1 MEPDMKRSRASAYL
15 LPLALAFVGCQP
27 VPAAM
32 SPEIEPV
39 AELGTRFQATATGTI
54 AGQVVWTGDVPV
66 VEPFAVQP
74 MSLNYEFAKGK
85 VLKENPNAPAID
97 PQSRGVGNAV
107 VFLRGVTPAASRP
120 WDLPPVQVAVRDCRF
135 DVHQGNGVGRY
146 GFVRRGKSVEI
157 VSRQPVHQMVRAT
170 GSAYFNLALVEPEL
184 PRSRTLPRSG
194 VVELS
199 NAINCFWMRAYL
211 FVDDHPY
218 YACTDPSGRFMLRDV
233 SPGRYELVCWM
244 PSWREASR
252 DLDPEWGMVLR
263 VSFDRPVEKI
273 QTVTVETGQTLDVRF
288 EMKTAD
294 FLDDQPSSESR

>member
-1 MEPDMKRSRASAYL
+1 MKRSRASVCL
-15 LPLALAFVGCQP
+15 LPMLLAFAGCQP

-32 SPEIEPV
+32 SPEVEPV
-39 AELGTRFQATATGTI
+39 AELGTQFQANATGAI
-54 AGQVVWTGDVPV
+54 AGQVVWTGDAPV
-66 VEPFAVQP
+66 VEPFAVLP

-85 VLKENPNAPAID
+85 VLRKNPNTPAID

-107 VFLRGVTPAASRP
+107 VFLRGVSPVVSRP
-120 WDLPPVQVAVRDCRF
+120 WDLPPVQVAIRDYRF
-135 DVHQGNGVGRY
+135 DVHQGSGVGRY

-170 GSAYFNLALVEPEL
+170 GSAYFNLALVEPEQ
-184 PRSRTLPRSG
+184 PRTRTLPRNG

-199 NAINCFWMRAYL
+199 SAINFFWMRAYL

-218 YACTDPSGRFMLRDV
+218 YACTDPSGRFVLRDV
-233 SPGRYELVCWM
+233 PPGRYELVCWM

-263 VSFDRPVEKI
+263 VTYDRPLEKL
-273 QTVTVETGQTLDVRF
+273 QSVTVETGRTLDARF
-288 EMKTAD
+288 EMRTAD
-294 FLDDQPSSESR
+294 FLGDEPSSESR